1 MARQE
6 KINLNT
12 ADIDDLQKVA
22 GLGHTRAQYILE
34 HRPYNNWD
42 DVKKVPGFNDELIS
56 TMKRDA
62 YIE

>member
-1 MARQE
+1 MIILPFPSGGIMARQE

-34 HRPYNNWD
+34 HRPYNN
-42 DVKKVPGFNDELIS
+42 VG
-56 TMKRDA
+56 MM
-62 YIE
+62 